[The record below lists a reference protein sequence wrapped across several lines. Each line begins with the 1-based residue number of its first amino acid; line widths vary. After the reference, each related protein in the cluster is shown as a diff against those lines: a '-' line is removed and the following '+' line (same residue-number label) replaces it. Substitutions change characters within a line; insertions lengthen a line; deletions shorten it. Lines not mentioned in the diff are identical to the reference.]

1 MGDNNLSELR
11 HEREL
16 SQGDLE
22 KLSGINRQH
31 ISKIERGDRPI
42 MRLTVHTA
50 YKLSRALGCSIDD
63 LIGPDA
69 EDNY

>member
-1 MGDNNLSELR
+1 MDNRISTLR
-11 HEREL
+11 KEKNL

-22 KLSGINRQH
+22 RLSGINRQH

>member
-1 MGDNNLSELR
+1 MDNRISTLR
-11 HEREL
+11 KEKNL

-22 KLSGINRQH
+22 RLSGINRQH

-42 MRLTVHTA
+42 MRLTVHTV

>member
-1 MGDNNLSELR
+1 MDNRISTLR
-11 HEREL
+11 KEKNL

-22 KLSGINRQH
+22 RLSGINRQH

-50 YKLSRALGCSIDD
+50 YKLSRAPGCSIDD

>member
-1 MGDNNLSELR
+1 MDNRISTLR
-11 HEREL
+11 KEKNL

-22 KLSGINRQH
+22 RLSGINRQH

-63 LIGPDA
+63 LIGPDS